1 MGCAISGLSHNLN
14 DHYPVQ
20 NAFLDKH
27 IQLEFKR
34 YAASSRDSNVR
45 ELLLDADID
54 ERREIK
60 ARTREISEKYD
71 VTFLTAL
78 RRAIQ
83 ENETEQENDIQPIN
97 YKLRTISEAEDE
109 EVDRQLAIMAKQF
122 L

>member
-1 MGCAISGLSHNLN
+1 MGCAVSAFSHDLN

-27 IQLEFKR
+27 INKEFSR
-34 YAASSRDSNVR
+34 YASDWDSDLQAR
-45 ELLLDADID
+45 LLDTDIN

-60 ARTREISEKYD
+60 ARTRAIYEKYD

-83 ENETEQENDIQPIN
+83 ETENKQENYIQPID
-97 YKLRTISEAEDE
+97 YKLRSISEAEDE